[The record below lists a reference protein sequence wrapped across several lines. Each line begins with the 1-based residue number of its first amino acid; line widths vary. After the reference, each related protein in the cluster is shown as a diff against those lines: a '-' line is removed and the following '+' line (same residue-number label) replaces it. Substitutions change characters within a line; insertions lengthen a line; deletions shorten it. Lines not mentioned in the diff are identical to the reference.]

1 MIGLTKDLYS
11 LNLATKLIL
20 LLLMI
25 LFRLAITAFAVYS
38 PGSHHTEYTEI
49 ANRVVYSIQSG
60 ENVYGN
66 GNGNSAPLGLLVRKR
81 LRFKETQE

>member
-1 MIGLTKDLYS
+1 MIGLTNDLYS

-25 LFRLAITAFAVYS
+25 LFRLAITAVTVYS
-38 PGSHHTEYTEI
+38 SGSPHNEYTEI

-66 GNGNSAPLGLLVRKR
+66 GNSAPLGFLVRKR
-81 LRFKETQE
+81 LRFKET